1 MPGLRAVEFS
11 TVKLLFLPFAY
22 CTLWEKVTMCSPC
35 WADTKIMLHAEQT
48 QKLFG
53 IMLHGRFVSL
63 TYLLDHS
70 FISAWIHG
78 YLFYTLGYKPIW
90 LFFFLAQVCPA
101 LAIRNSFYG
110 LLCPFVIPDYC
121 VLVWCWFRVLFLA
134 FSYFQTLLDRCSTC
148 IFPAPVLKIS
158 HFSKE
163 P

>member
-1 MPGLRAVEFS
+1 MSFLFQNFIYFYNKLLILFIINRPWLPGLRAVEFS

-90 LFFFLAQVCPA
+90 LFFFLHKLVQLWP
-101 LAIRNSFYG
+101 LGTLSMG
-110 LLCPFVIPDYC
+110 SC
-121 VLVWCWFRVLFLA
+121 VPLWSQIIVFLFDVDLG
-134 FSYFQTLLDRCSTC
+134 FCF
-148 IFPAPVLKIS
+148 
-158 HFSKE
+158 
-163 P
+163 